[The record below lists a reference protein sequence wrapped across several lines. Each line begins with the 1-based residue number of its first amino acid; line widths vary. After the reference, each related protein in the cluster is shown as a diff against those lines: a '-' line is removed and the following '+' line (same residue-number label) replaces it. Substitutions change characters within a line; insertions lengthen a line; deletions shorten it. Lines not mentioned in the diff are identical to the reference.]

1 MPTAL
6 ILGASRGIGRELA
19 QQYLAQGWQVYASA
33 RHENDLA
40 NLRELGCHA
49 LQLDVNKLNDCAG
62 LAWQLDDIQ
71 LDVAILNAGVFGTRT
86 EGMQSPQQAEFDLV
100 MQTNVLAAMRILPLL
115 LPLTDAAHGKLA
127 VISSKMG
134 SISLRAG
141 NHGWLYRASKAAL
154 NSVLKDVSMQAHGSI
169 CVSLHPGWVQT
180 DMGGANADLS
190 IDEGARRIIATLA
203 QLSAA
208 DNGSYIDA
216 STGER
221 LSW

>member
-33 RHENDLA
+33 RQESDLA
-40 NLRELGCHA
+40 ELRQLGCHA
-49 LQLDVNKLNDCAG
+49 LQLDVTKLNDCAG

-71 LDVAILNAGVFGTRT
+71 LDVAILNAGVFGTRSK
-86 EGMQSPQQAEFDLV
+86 GLQSPQQSEFDQV
-100 MQTNVLAAMRILPLL
+100 MQTNVLAAMRLLPLL
-115 LPLTDAAHGKLA
+115 LPLTDAVQGKLA

-134 SISLRAG
+134 SISQRSAS
-141 NHGWLYRASKAAL
+141 HGWLYRASKAAL
-154 NSVLKDVSMQAHGSI
+154 NSVLKDTALQAQGSI

-180 DMGGANADLS
+180 DMGGSDADIS
-190 IDEGARRIIATLA
+190 VAESASRILTTLA
-203 QLSAA
+203 QLQAS
-208 DNGSYIDA
+208 DNGAYIDA

-221 LSW
+221 LGW